1 MRDENEVEA
10 RRHTKTTTPSVKF
23 VGMLTVVRLFPPICN
38 FAICLIPNLAGK
50 SSFACASGAHAAANV
65 HCIGLVVLREWKVP
79 RLLIFWS
86 NPNSNRCLTYS

>member
-1 MRDENEVEA
+1 
-10 RRHTKTTTPSVKF
+10 
-23 VGMLTVVRLFPPICN
+23 MLTVVRLFPPIS
-38 FAICLIPNLAGK
+38 AICLIAFPISGK